1 MFDSDVENYD
11 SDNESTYSTTGGN
24 EEEEEVNLNE
34 EEVDESVPKF
44 EGQEEE
50 EEEEDEEQEEGVEF
64 QPEEVQSKNVKMKST
79 NVVYPS
85 SDEDSNDS
93 DEDSSDD
100 SDDED
105 YDEVQNKIDNDYKVK
120 FIQQNHPE
128 EVHNNYQEINFMCN
142 VERDENGMVIDDRH
156 TTYPILSKY
165 EKTRL
170 LGLRLTQLNK
180 GAKPFIKYNKQIVDN
195 TIIALDE
202 LNQKLLPFI
211 IMRPLPNGKKEYWR
225 LADLEI
231 I

>member
-11 SDNESTYSTTGGN
+11 SDNESTYSATGGN
-24 EEEEEVNLNE
+24 DEEEANNE
-34 EEVDESVPKF
+34 EEVDFSVPKF
-44 EGQEEE
+44 DGA
-50 EEEEDEEQEEGVEF
+50 EEEEDEDEEEDEEVD
-64 QPEEVQSKNVKMKST
+64 PEEEVTGPKNIKIKST

-85 SDEDSNDS
+85 SDDGSDIS

-105 YDEVQNKIDNDYKVK
+105 YDEIQNKIDNDYKVK

-128 EVHNNYQEINFMCN
+128 EVHNNYQEINYMCN
-142 VERDENGMVIDDRH
+142 VERDEYGMIIDERH

-180 GAKPFIKYNKQIVDN
+180 GAKPFVKYNKQIVDN

-202 LNQKLLPFI
+202 LNQKLLPYI
-211 IMRPLPNGKKEYWR
+211 IMRPLPNGNKEYWR

>member
-11 SDNESTYSTTGGN
+11 SDNESTYSASGGN
-24 EEEEEVNLNE
+24 EEEDANINGEEI
-34 EEVDESVPKF
+34 DESVPKF
-44 EGQEEE
+44 EEEG
-50 EEEEDEEQEEGVEF
+50 EEEDEDEDEEQDAEGVF
-64 QPEEVQSKNVKMKST
+64 QEGEMPSKNIKIKST
-79 NVVYPS
+79 NVVYAS
-85 SDEDSNDS
+85 SDEDSDIS
-93 DEDSSDD
+93 EDYSSDD
-100 SDDED
+100 SSDEG
-105 YDEVQNKIDNDYKVK
+105 YDEIQNKIDNEYKVK

-156 TTYPILSKY
+156 TTYPILTKY

-180 GAKPFIKYNKQIVDN
+180 GAKPFVKYNKQIIDN

>member
-24 EEEEEVNLNE
+24 EEEEVNLNE

-50 EEEEDEEQEEGVEF
+50 EEEDEEQEEGVEF
-64 QPEEVQSKNVKMKST
+64 QPEEEQSKNVKMKST

-105 YDEVQNKIDNDYKVK
+105 YDEIQNKIDNDYKVK